1 VAQERPNFTGTWL
14 MDMARSESSAQQSD
28 SSPRKPITVVVVQR
42 PTDLTIETRTDDKNQ
57 ALTYKLTSTTADQE
71 TAPIGTVGSADSVQS
86 AIMRWD
92 GPRLVTVTVYRLNGM
107 AVNRTEIRTLA
118 PNGREMFVETHLQVQ
133 HGYESDGRGPQG
145 YTSAKDVYVRT
156 DR

>member
-1 VAQERPNFTGTWL
+1 MPRILPSAAAALMLVAGNALAQERPNFTGTWL
-14 MDMARSESSAQQSD
+14 MDMTRSESPAQQSD
-28 SSPRKPITVVVVQR
+28 SSPRKPVTLVVAQR

-92 GPRLVTVTVYRLNGM
+92 GPRLTIRCPDPGACAQLGCLRLTLHGPHRSLSLPNVT
-107 AVNRTEIRTLA
+107 E
-118 PNGREMFVETHLQVQ
+118 
-133 HGYESDGRGPQG
+133 
-145 YTSAKDVYVRT
+145 
-156 DR
+156 